1 MFGDGDSLENSM
13 AAPFKCPL
21 TKCEE
26 NVSNSTLL
34 SHLLKVHKHVDN
46 GIAVKEVKA
55 GEKVSLR
62 VPMTDAY
69 LEIEKNVCLGILV
82 YGMEEVKH
90 SNELLSMESES
101 YQHHIPILIMTCRGN
116 YVKLFNDDA
125 DFIDPDANFLT
136 IWLVMPE
143 TESKQ
148 KISAKLTV
156 FDEDLKKSLS
166 SLIRV
171 RHAKDSQEVRQFMQT
186 ETDFLTINSGFLH
199 QITTKEKIYVEISDV
214 ENSL

>member
-21 TKCEE
+21 TKCKE

-34 SHLLKVHKHVDN
+34 SKVHKHVDN

-82 YGMEEVKH
+82 NGMEEVKH
-90 SNELLSMESES
+90 SNELLSMESEN
-101 YQHHIPILIMTCRGN
+101 YQHHIPILIMACRGN
-116 YVKLFNDDA
+116 YVRLFNDDA

-136 IWLVMPE
+136 LWLVMPE

-171 RHAKDSQEVRQFMQT
+171 RHAKDPQEVRQFMQT

-199 QITTKEKIYVEISDV
+199 RITTKEKIYVEISDV